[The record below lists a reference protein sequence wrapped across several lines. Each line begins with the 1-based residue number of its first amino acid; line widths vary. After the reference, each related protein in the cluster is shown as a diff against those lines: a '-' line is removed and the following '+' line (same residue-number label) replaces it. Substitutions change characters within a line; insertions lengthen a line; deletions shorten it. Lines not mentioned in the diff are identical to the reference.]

1 MNMNGTARGLRH
13 MIGNIITELYGSKVL
28 MNSVLWDVW
37 PSPPTR
43 PALTSQLHKTKKLRK
58 VKQKLNQKPSV
69 LYFII
74 HCTHSVTQTICAIY
88 LVHCIMGSLVL
99 IILQWLKVNANFQFV
114 SRIFFQVSRGSCHVI
129 SKPQLVTCK
138 LILLTRPSASGPGRG
153 RQGFINVMYVMYVLD
168 VT

>member
-1 MNMNGTARGLRH
+1 MNMNGTARALRH
-13 MIGNIITELYGSKVL
+13 LIGIIITELYGSKVL
-28 MNSVLWDVW
+28 MNSVLWDVG

-74 HCTHSVTQTICAIY
+74 HCTHSLTQTICAIY

-99 IILQWLKVNANFQFV
+99 IILQWLKVNASFQFV
-114 SRIFFQVSRGSCHVI
+114 SRIFFWGLEGVMSRNLKTTTSHLQINSFNETI
-129 SKPQLVTCK
+129 SQWPW
-138 LILLTRPSASGPGRG
+138 PGEAR
-153 RQGFINVMYVMYVLD
+153 FYI
-168 VT
+168 